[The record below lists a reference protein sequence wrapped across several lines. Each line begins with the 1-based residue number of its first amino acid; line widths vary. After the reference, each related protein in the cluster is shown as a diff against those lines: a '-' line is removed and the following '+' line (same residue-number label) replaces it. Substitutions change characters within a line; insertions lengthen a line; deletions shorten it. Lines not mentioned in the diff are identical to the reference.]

1 MHVKTTD
8 TNGNTFTELSDY
20 LRANG
25 ALDKFIKN
33 FTAKYT
39 GYSKSSFLVAPIESG
54 FLWRAS
60 PEGDKFWRMLSDS
73 RPKPLENDLM
83 WLLDVTKEEALKD
96 PRVTGK
102 PAGLLDE
109 LYSQI
114 PIRIKL

>member
-8 TNGNTFTELSDY
+8 TNGNTFTELSEY
-20 LRANG
+20 LMANG
-25 ALDKFIKN
+25 ALDNFIINLDKN
-33 FTAKYT
+33 FGGYT
-39 GYSKSSFLVAPIESG
+39 MGNFREAPIASG
-54 FLWRAS
+54 FIWRTS

-73 RPKPLENDLM
+73 RPKSMENDLM

>member
-8 TNGNTFTELSDY
+8 NNGNTFTKLSEY

-25 ALDKFIKN
+25 ALDSFIIRLDGN
-33 FTAKYT
+33 YHEH
-39 GYSKSSFLVAPIESG
+39 SKSNFHAAPIASG
-54 FLWRAS
+54 FLWCAT
-60 PEGDKFWRMLSDS
+60 PEGDKFWGELSDS
-73 RPKPLENDLM
+73 RPKSMENDLM